1 MMRMATLSRWRT
13 TIMLQKGVVKPIT
26 WFPKRFFKIKHKGRV
41 SSLPFAIFT
50 RKKQRSHEPA
60 RMFWYFMIQIGVYNY
75 PPTSKNRRAICVE
88 AYFEKI
94 ILKYQKFTPPYN
106 YYCEKNVF
114 AVLCLN
120 IWYKTGVINVFMVLI
135 CFLI

>member
-1 MMRMATLSRWRT
+1 MLS
-13 TIMLQKGVVKPIT
+13 LQE
-26 WFPKRFFKIKHKGRV
+26 
-41 SSLPFAIFT
+41 
-50 RKKQRSHEPA
+50 KKQRSHEPA

-94 ILKYQKFTPPYN
+94 ILKYQKFTPPPYN

-120 IWYKTGVINVFMVLI
+120 M
-135 CFLI
+135 